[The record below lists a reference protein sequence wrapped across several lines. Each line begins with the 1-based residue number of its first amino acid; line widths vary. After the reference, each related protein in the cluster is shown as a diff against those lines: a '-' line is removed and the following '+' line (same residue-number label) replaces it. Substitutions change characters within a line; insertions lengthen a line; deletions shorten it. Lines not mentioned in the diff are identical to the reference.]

1 MGNGNCRRVGKF
13 YEEQVGRVRSLLERI
28 VKEQDS
34 GLTLDKYLLLCEQL
48 GEEPDPAKMPLGLS
62 DFPEEVQVA
71 FFVFGLLPD
80 HYEGMTGTYMG
91 KYWDGIDYYFK
102 LFEVEEPKQVLYFM
116 KMYES
121 ILVSYTAEK
130 AERKRK
136 AEERKAKAKAGGGN
150 NFTHNVSG

>member
-34 GLTLDKYLLLCEQL
+34 KFDLDKYLLLCEQL

-62 DFPEEVQVA
+62 EFPEEVQVA

-102 LFEVEEPKQVLYFM
+102 LFEVEEPKQVEED
-116 KMYES
+116 KPEQNDPVKK
-121 ILVSYTAEK
+121 VSAF
-130 AERKRK
+130 
-136 AEERKAKAKAGGGN
+136 AKPNTKKKKKKKS
-150 NFTHNVSG
+150 F